1 MNPKLRQLLAACSV
15 EGDLVRPI
23 RWSEALILQNY
34 GAIPPAVGK
43 HGFYVW
49 NRGFNL
55 LLLGRRGE
63 PRYFCKCRP
72 AADQNLG
79 RETAVLRALNRDP
92 ELSGVAPR
100 TRGARSEELQLQVSE
115 FVPGRPYAFSVPRLG
130 ESQWAAS
137 MRDIL
142 TVARRVSTRAAALL
156 PDFLAGPGPVVLHEV
171 AAPCLTELASAGLG
185 EDQLRALDA
194 AIRRAGTLPRLL
206 QHGDLWPA
214 NILWH
219 QGSWR
224 LLDFES
230 FGRVQVPLYDV
241 HHFVRTCASLRGPRP
256 GTKGGWL
263 DCLVSR
269 DREATLC
276 RETIRH
282 EAREFGLTAAQTLGV
297 LLYYLVDM
305 AAQFR
310 LRGVP
315 RSFWEPLALE
325 ARRAADTLNADAGLE
340 DRILGGA

>member
-1 MNPKLRQLLAACSV
+1 KLRQLLAACSV

-92 ELSGVAPR
+92 ELSGVAP
-100 TRGARSEELQLQVSE
+100 
-115 FVPGRPYAFSVPRLG
+115 
-130 ESQWAAS
+130 
-137 MRDIL
+137 
-142 TVARRVSTRAAALL
+142 
-156 PDFLAGPGPVVLHEV
+156 
-171 AAPCLTELASAGLG
+171 
-185 EDQLRALDA
+185 
-194 AIRRAGTLPRLL
+194 LPRLL

-241 HHFVRTCASLRGPRP
+241 HHFVRTCGSLRRPRSEA
-256 GTKGGWL
+256 TGGWL
-263 DCLVSR
+263 DRLASR
-269 DREATLC
+269 DREAALC
-276 RETIRH
+276 RETIRR
-282 EAREFGLTAAQTLGV
+282 EAGELGLNAAQALGV
-297 LLYYLVDM
+297 LLYYLVDIT
-305 AAQFR
+305 AQFR

-315 RSFWEPLALE
+315 RSFWGPLALE
-325 ARRAADTLNADAGLE
+325 VQRAADTL
-340 DRILGGA
+340 

>member
-1 MNPKLRQLLAACSV
+1 MNPKLSQLLAACSV
-15 EGDLVRPI
+15 DGDLVGRI
-23 RWSEALILQNY
+23 RWSRILILQNY

-43 HGFYVW
+43 RGYYVW

-55 LLLGRRGE
+55 LLLGRGGV

-79 RETAVLRALNRDP
+79 RETAVLKALNRDP

-115 FVPGRPYAFSVPRLG
+115 FVPGQAYAFSVPRLG
-130 ESQWAAS
+130 EGEWAES

-156 PDFLAGPGPVVLHEV
+156 PDFMAGPGPVVLHEV
-171 AAPCLTELASAGLG
+171 ASPALKEVASAGLG
-185 EDQLRALDA
+185 ENQLRALDA

-219 QGSWR
+219 RGSWR

-241 HHFVRTCASLRGPRP
+241 HHFVRTCASLRGRSEM
-256 GTKGGWL
+256 TGGWL
-263 DCLVSR
+263 DRLVSG
-269 DREATLC
+269 DREAAVC
-276 RETIRH
+276 RETIRR
-282 EAREFGLTAAQTLGV
+282 EACELGLNGAQALGM
-297 LLYYLVDM
+297 LLYYLVDI
-305 AAQFR
+305 AAHFR
-310 LRGVP
+310 VRGVP
-315 RSFWEPLALE
+315 RAFWEPLVVE
-325 ARRAADTLNADAGLE
+325 VRRAADRLNAGAPLE
-340 DRILGGA
+340 EVVLGQA